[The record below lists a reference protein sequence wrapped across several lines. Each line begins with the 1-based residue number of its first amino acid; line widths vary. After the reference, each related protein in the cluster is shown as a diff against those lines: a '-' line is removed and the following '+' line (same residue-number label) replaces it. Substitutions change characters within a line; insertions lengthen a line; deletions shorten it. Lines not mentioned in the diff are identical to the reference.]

1 MSTSEV
7 LPSTLPSDLPPDEPA
22 VTADL
27 GPEVEADQVP
37 YDPPPADTIG
47 SDPDLWLYRG
57 RTLGLLKRYLRLS
70 VEAGRLPSL
79 LGRELFRARVTY
91 YRTVTLE
98 DAIIFVH
105 DVERCLAQL
114 PDLDRD
120 LIAAMI
126 FQEYTYEEAAFR
138 LRCGRRTIGR
148 RFSDALDNTSELFL
162 SGGLLRRLPQLEK
175 EENPDLGKSCQEA
188 KSDEILVSDSAD
200 SENKFPKCG
209 TPPPEICY
217 AEFR

>member
-1 MSTSEV
+1 MSTPELLSPSPCELPPDGAEV
-7 LPSTLPSDLPPDEPA
+7 LP
-22 VTADL
+22 DL
-27 GPEVEADQVP
+27 GPELNADQVP
-37 YDPPPADTIG
+37 DDHPPDHAIG
-47 SDPDLWLYRG
+47 NDPDLWLYRG

-105 DVERCLAQL
+105 DVERCLEQL
-114 PDLDRD
+114 DDLDRE

-126 FQEYTYEEAAFR
+126 FQEHSYEEAAVR
-138 LRCGRRTIGR
+138 LGCGRRTIGR

-162 SGGLLRRLPQLEK
+162 RGGLLRRLPQLEK

-188 KSDEILVSDSAD
+188 KSDEILVSGSAD